1 MSDALHFAPP
11 RHVAPFTCCS
21 STNVGL
27 VANLAAHEVFTHPA
41 VSAAMLAVDRASF
54 VQPHLAVF
62 AYGDTPQPLA
72 DGVSISAPHLHAATL
87 QALIRPL
94 TCPGGCRALD
104 LGCGSGYL
112 AAAMAHIVHMS
123 MTETADGVVSDGRRT
138 SAQVWASDYSPAVVR
153 QAQLNCAAARP
164 DLVTGGWL
172 HFASGGDGCGGGGGS
187 GGGGDGGPY
196 SEDQGGGELAAA
208 AEAGEG
214 TGEAAPG
221 EAEQNAMH
229 AEFDAIAVGFEVQ
242 DRRGIDGLVRRLRP
256 GGQLVAGFDGR
267 LVRVGRRGGGGGR
280 QGEEK
285 GEVDGGTSSI
295 EPVVLCAKDD
305 WVMTELYD
313 GASLSP
319 DRMLQ

>member
-1 MSDALHFAPP
+1 MADALHFASP

-21 STNVGL
+21 STNAGL
-27 VANLAAHEVFTHPA
+27 IANLAAHEVFTHPA

-123 MTETADGVVSDGRRT
+123 MTETASDGRRT
-138 SAQVWASDYSPAVVR
+138 NAQVWASDYSPAVVH
-153 QAQLNCAAARP
+153 QAQLNCTSARP
-164 DLVTGGWL
+164 DLVAGGWL
-172 HFASGGDGCGGGGGS
+172 HFASGGDGCGDGGGS
-187 GGGGDGGPY
+187 GVGGGGGGGDGGPY
-196 SEDQGGGELAAA
+196 SEEGGGALAAA

-221 EAEQNAMH
+221 ETEQNAMH
-229 AEFDAIAVGFEVQ
+229 DEFDAIAVGFEVQ

-256 GGQLVAGFDGR
+256 GGQLVAGFGGR
-267 LVRVGRRGGGGGR
+267 LVRVGRRGGDGGR
-280 QGEEK
+280 RGEEK

-295 EPVVLCAKDD
+295 EPVVLCAEDD